1 MSIDRAPTSPRWQWR
16 TFPVLAALVVGLTIG
31 SFVDG
36 RPDTD
41 LGVAVRVVALAG
53 FAYVLIHLFVM
64 NVIVAGRI
72 KRRRQMIDAGDDEY
86 EDVVVQPDEANS

>member
-1 MSIDRAPTSPRWQWR
+1 VSSDRSAAPSWKWR
-16 TFPVLAALVVGLTIG
+16 TFPVFAALVVGLTIG

-41 LGVAVRVVALAG
+41 IGVVVRVVALAG

-72 KRRRQMIDAGDDEY
+72 KRRQQIIDAGEDGY
-86 EDVVVQPDEANS
+86 EDVVLHPEDEV